1 MRDGAG
7 RSTANESAENMA
19 RGAAMRDAAGRSLAK
34 ESARSIAQG
43 TSTRDAAGRSLAKE
57 TARSMAEVQPR
68 GMQQAGLHQRRL
80 QGAQHKET
88 VDKPNPNSPSSNS
101 LDLSVGDGGTACP
114 AGGDDHHR
122 Q

>member
-34 ESARSIAQG
+34 ES
-43 TSTRDAAGRSLAKE
+43 
-57 TARSMAEVQPR
+57 ARSMAEVQPR

-101 LDLSVGDGGTACP
+101 LDLSVGG
-114 AGGDDHHR
+114 GGDR
-122 Q
+122 LPSWRG